1 MKRAAASI
9 ALDATDNDRAVVAGV
24 RNCEPSSFVRPHQS
38 CFRRVLDV
46 LLAIPRA
53 IVRVFDRMRQDAE
66 AWFDPPILCEM
77 LPSPPPV
84 PSTGMDALTRDQFG
98 EHILH
103 NLFRLSPRYAN
114 AAVLVAK
121 LAATLSKYPE
131 HERITVFAHF
141 TVSRI
146 ATDPGVPIPVAWVR
160 SRMSDVGR
168 SEINRA
174 LEELEQDGFI
184 QLLAVDTDNAKFV
197 VDGISDIIRGRLT
210 HIEVLRPL

>member
-9 ALDATDNDRAVVAGV
+9 ALDATDNDRAVAAGV

-53 IVRVFDRMRQDAE
+53 IVRAFDGMRQDAE

-141 TVSRI
+141 TVHPSAPARSI
-146 ATDPGVPIPVAWVR
+146 DLPKPLSTTFAW
-160 SRMSDVGR
+160 S
-168 SEINRA
+168 
-174 LEELEQDGFI
+174 F
-184 QLLAVDTDNAKFV
+184 
-197 VDGISDIIRGRLT
+197 
-210 HIEVLRPL
+210 